1 MELELSKRQKARLQK
16 EYPEGLALSLQ
27 PQQAVTEAL
36 KAAYSAGYVGAWAR
50 DTASYQLFCERM
62 SLTPFPVQAMALM
75 AYLADRVV
83 RRGLEPAGLTASR
96 SILRTAV
103 TKGRLGWALD
113 ETDEA
118 LVAQMQRGLVK
129 TYKGQNARGQKDP
142 VTLFH
147 LRLMMGQHASAQEA
161 QDLLQMRLAHGGFLR
176 TGEHAN
182 GKLLVGDVEFLT
194 EEKPG
199 ALGRVTICLR
209 ERIVGVCLKLRQAKT
224 GHLETPPQEALIG
237 RRSDAL
243 DVVGPLW
250 DYMVAHG
257 LQSTGHESEPLFT
270 RLDERGRRTDKPC
283 TSEQFRAAVA
293 AWMKRI
299 GSHGGNWGGHS
310 LRRGACNDALDGG
323 VPLEVVM
330 KAGRWKSM
338 AVMVYRR
345 LTWAAMRVVAAVS
358 PQETSRNEGPL
369 SRVYYAL
376 KEGSKG
382 MD

>member
-1 MELELSKRQKARLQK
+1 MSSNAYDCTWEIVASMAGWAPPCGHASVASR
-16 EYPEGLALSLQ
+16 GW
-27 PQQAVTEAL
+27 AVTEAL
-36 KAAYSAGYVGAWAR
+36 KAAYSAGYVGAWTR

-250 DYMVAHG
+250 DYMVTHCSPPGMSQNRCSPAWTGAVGG
-257 LQSTGHESEPLFT
+257 LTSHVPASSSVPPWP
-270 RLDERGRRTDKPC
+270 RG
-283 TSEQFRAAVA
+283 
-293 AWMKRI
+293 
-299 GSHGGNWGGHS
+299 
-310 LRRGACNDALDGG
+310 
-323 VPLEVVM
+323 
-330 KAGRWKSM
+330 
-338 AVMVYRR
+338 
-345 LTWAAMRVVAAVS
+345 
-358 PQETSRNEGPL
+358 
-369 SRVYYAL
+369 
-376 KEGSKG
+376 
-382 MD
+382 